1 MLRNGEG
8 ETELAALLVVAEFWV
23 CGWGWG
29 GQVGVNS
36 FFTMSF
42 VLFVG

>member
-23 CGWGWG
+23 CAGWEWEG
-29 GQVGVNS
+29 GES
-36 FFTMSF
+36 
-42 VLFVG
+42 